1 MKVFMCYRSGGY
13 SGGLAVVAANSS
25 EEAFD
30 VFHNG
35 GNEWMLYT
43 ENGIQE
49 SIYYKRNGW
58 FEVPVLSADT
68 IVQKVIAEGGYT
80 ERGG

>member
-13 SGGLAVVAANSS
+13 AGGLAVVAANSS

-35 GNEWMLYT
+35 GN
-43 ENGIQE
+43 
-49 SIYYKRNGW
+49 
-58 FEVPVLSADT
+58 
-68 IVQKVIAEGGYT
+68 
-80 ERGG
+80 

>member
-13 SGGLAVVAANSS
+13 AGGLAVVAANSI

-30 VFHNG
+30 VFHHNG
-35 GNEWMLYT
+35 ENEWMLYT

-49 SIYYKRNGW
+49 SIYYKRDGW
-58 FEVPVLSADT
+58 FEVPILSADT

-80 ERGG
+80 E